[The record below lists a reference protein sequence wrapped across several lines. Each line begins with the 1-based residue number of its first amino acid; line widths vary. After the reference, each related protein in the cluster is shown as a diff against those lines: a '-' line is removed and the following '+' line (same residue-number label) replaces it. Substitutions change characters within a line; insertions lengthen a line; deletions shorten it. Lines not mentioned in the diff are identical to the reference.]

1 VTVAQP
7 LSLDFTLVRDGASPS
22 LVQEE
27 QLESL
32 ALAVLEAEGASGEW
46 EIAVALVSDEELQAM
61 HQQFMGIDEP
71 TDIMTFPYG
80 EGSQGGDLAISA
92 DHALARAAEWGN
104 TPAQEIEFLVAHGVL
119 HLLGW
124 RDTSQEERAAM
135 LARQQELVDHWSRRG
150 TG

>member
-1 VTVAQP
+1 MTVAQP

-135 LARQQELVDHWSRRG
+135 LARQQELVDDWSRRG